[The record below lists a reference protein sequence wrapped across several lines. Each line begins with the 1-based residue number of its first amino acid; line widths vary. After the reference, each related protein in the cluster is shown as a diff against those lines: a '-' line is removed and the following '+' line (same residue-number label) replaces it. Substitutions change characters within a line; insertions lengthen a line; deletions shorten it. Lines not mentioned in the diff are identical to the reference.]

1 MIMAEEEAV
10 TTTPPASETAAPAK
24 ISAWAVLA
32 LVTGVAGLVLGV
44 GAAALLFLFLVFSPE
59 GPGPNITAVITIVGL
74 ALPGAPL
81 AWHAL
86 RRLQGRQSPLWQ
98 ARPWWIVV
106 GGALV
111 VASLLC
117 GQASLSLGLLPN
129 IIPGPAQYLA
139 VLSPAAILLALT
151 AGSWAGFSRLRAW
164 GHLISGAWLAVTV
177 SFVVEVLVIGAL
189 AVLGFTILI
198 VAAPAEFEALMQLLE
213 TFQATEDFSLL
224 SDWLFKPWV
233 MAGAFVAASMILP
246 AIEEAFKPL
255 GVILMLGRRPTPMA
269 AFLGGVMG
277 GLGFAVVESL
287 SNLSAIQEGW
297 LVLVVARMGT
307 MVMHGL
313 TAGLVGWGWG
323 QVAARRGR
331 GPSAG
336 SGRGALRLA
345 AAYLTAMA
353 IHGLWNAAAVVIAL
367 SGLSALGPGVALPQ
381 QALLGAL
388 TLIGL
393 FVLAV
398 LTLAGVITLGMIG
411 FRLRQLEG

>member
-1 MIMAEEEAV
+1 MTMAEEEPIL
-10 TTTPPASETAAPAK
+10 TTTPTSETVAPAK
-24 ISAWAVLA
+24 TSAWAVLA

-44 GAAALLFLFLVFSPE
+44 GAAALLFLILILSPA
-59 GPGPNITAVITIVGL
+59 GPGLDLVAVITIVGL

-86 RRLQGRQSPLWQ
+86 RRLQGNPPPLWQ
-98 ARPWWIVV
+98 ARPSWVV
-106 GGALV
+106 AGGVLV

-117 GQASLSLGLLPN
+117 GQMSLSLNLLPN
-129 IIPGPAQYLA
+129 VIPGLAQYLA

-177 SFVVEVLVIGAL
+177 SFVVEVLVIGVL
-189 AVLGFTILI
+189 AVLGFMVLI
-198 VAAPAEFEALMQLLE
+198 VAAPAEFETLMQLLE
-213 TFQATEDFSLL
+213 TIQITQDFSLL

-233 MAGAFVAASMILP
+233 MAGVFVTASILLP
-246 AIEEAFKPL
+246 AIEEVFKPL

-287 SNLSAIQEGW
+287 SNLSATQDGW

-323 QVAARRGR
+323 QVAARR
-331 GPSAG
+331 A
-336 SGRGALRLA
+336 RGALRLA
-345 AAYLTAMA
+345 AVYLAAMA
-353 IHGLWNAAAVVIAL
+353 IHGLWNAAAVAIAL
-367 SGLSALGPGVALPQ
+367 SSFSALGPGVALPQ
-381 QALLGAL
+381 QAILGVL
-388 TLIGL
+388 TMIGL
-393 FVLAV
+393 LVLV
-398 LTLAGVITLGMIG
+398 GLTLAGVAGLMVIG
-411 FRLRQLEG
+411 FRLRQVKPTIEP

>member
-1 MIMAEEEAV
+1 MSMTQEETIA
-10 TTTPPASETAAPAK
+10 TTTSTSETVAPAK
-24 ISAWAVLA
+24 ISARAVLA
-32 LVTGVAGLVLGV
+32 LVTGVTGLVLGV
-44 GAAALLFLFLVFSPE
+44 GAAAVLFLILILSPA
-59 GPGPNITAVITIVGL
+59 GPGLNMTAVITIVGL

-86 RRLQGRQSPLWQ
+86 RRLQGNPPLAWQ
-98 ARPWWIVV
+98 ARPSWIVA

-117 GQASLSLGLLPN
+117 GQASLSFNLLPDLVLGL
-129 IIPGPAQYLA
+129 AQYLA

-177 SFVVEVLVIGAL
+177 SFVVEVLVIGVL
-189 AVLGFTILI
+189 AVLGFMILI

-213 TFQATEDFSLL
+213 TLQVTEDFGLL

-233 MAGAFVAASMILP
+233 MAGAFVTASMILP

-287 SNLSAIQEGW
+287 SNLSATQEGW

-323 QVAARRGR
+323 QVAAHR
-331 GPSAG
+331 A
-336 SGRGALRLA
+336 RGALRLA

-353 IHGLWNAAAVVIAL
+353 VHGVWNAAAVAIAL

-381 QALLGAL
+381 QAMLGAL
-388 TLIGL
+388 TIIGL
-393 FVLAV
+393 LVLAG
-398 LTLAGVITLGMIG
+398 LTLAGVAGLSMIG
-411 FRLRQLEG
+411 FRLRQVEPARPN